1 MTDNGNQPP
10 AAAVLPSEEDQHR
23 RRWLQNALRPP
34 TPKTDHYPH
43 PQKGGIP

>member
-1 MTDNGNQPP
+1 MTDNSNQPP
-10 AAAVLPSEEDQHR
+10 PAAPLSEEDQHR